1 MIENYEKLKS
11 NELKHLC
18 HVTFRSNMNDECELY
33 LEEIIKKDKRL
44 ERNMQILFAG
54 NFKKIYLKLK
64 NKIIVLENEYKKL
77 QNFSKKESNKIYDLN
92 KNKKIINLNNKYG
105 LDSNKHHQLIKSF
118 LDEELNNLIKK
129 TKNDLLDKISTF
141 IALVNFLLQNSNNI
155 LDKALYDKMKGD
167 FNRYA
172 INLTDDEDD
181 KNRFRKESEDS
192 YVKGIDKIKDYP
204 FSEPILLSLYL
215 NYAVFL
221 FEENNKEED
230 AFDYLNLCIKSCIDL
245 ELNDEARGIYNLIKE
260 NYEIWKLDNPKK
272 QENDNDEFE
281 DDENEDDNE
290 DEIEPETF
298 IIQKTDTISSFY
310 EPNNINNSKT
320 FSNIGDVIYRDDTKN
335 KQNSKIY
342 EENIKE
348 SRLQD
353 GNNEESNHEE
363 PIKEEINNEE
373 PITES
378 RIVDE
383 NKDKESIKESK
394 FEKEESNHEE
404 PIKEEIINEEP
415 ITESRIVDENKDKES
430 IKESKVE
437 KEESIH
443 EEPIKEEII
452 NEEPIEEEI
461 IRENTNKKTESDE
474 ILNEYND
481 FE

>member
-230 AFDYLNLCIKSCIDL
+230 AFDYLNLCIKSCRDL

-335 KQNSKIY
+335 NQNSKIY

-363 PIKEEINNEE
+363 PIKEEIINEE

-383 NKDKESIKESK
+383 NKDKESIKESRIVDENK
-394 FEKEESNHEE
+394 DKES
-404 PIKEEIINEEP
+404 
-415 ITESRIVDENKDKES
+415 ITESRIVDENKDDET

>member
-335 KQNSKIY
+335 NQNSKIY

-363 PIKEEINNEE
+363 PIKEEIN
-373 PITES
+373 
-378 RIVDE
+378 
-383 NKDKESIKESK
+383 
-394 FEKEESNHEE
+394 
-404 PIKEEIINEEP
+404 NEEP